1 MPPVSVTFGALEES
15 AFVAPSILK
24 DRYDRAITDL
34 RVSITDRCNYRC
46 VYCRTGNEGAQ
57 YSELPMA
64 DYLRLV
70 RIFVDLGIERCGSLA
85 VSLCCAGALWTSCA
99 SWRSSKR
106 ELERSSTW
114 HLRRTAICSET
125 WPHPSRRR
133 PEPHYGQHGCS

>member
-70 RIFVDLGIERCGSLA
+70 RIFVDLGIE
-85 VSLCCAGALWTSCA
+85 GAA
-99 SWRSSKR
+99 HWR
-106 ELERSSTW
+106 
-114 HLRRTAICSET
+114 
-125 WPHPSRRR
+125 
-133 PEPHYGQHGCS
+133 